1 MKNKFRFKGRMIL
14 MFTAIFGSFESG
26 IIYAIMALGV
36 YLSFRILDF
45 PDLTVDGSFVTG
57 AAVAGTMIVGGIN
70 PFIAT
75 LTALIVGFPAG
86 CLTGIIHTMGKI
98 NNLLSGI
105 IMMIAL
111 YSINLRIMGRSNIP
125 LLNTDTSF
133 TKISDFFE
141 KSGIDNSLNNILKA
155 IGLGDSLPETW
166 GILIFMIV
174 VTFIIKVITDWFFKT
189 EIGLAVRATGDNKRM
204 IRSLSANTNLMVI
217 FGLGLSNAL
226 VAFSGALIAQQGG
239 FADVGMG
246 IGMIVIGLASVIIG
260 EALFG
265 TKTIARTTLAVI
277 GGSIIYRLVVTLAL
291 RVEFLNPGDMK
302 LITALIVLVALT
314 MPKILEAINERK
326 RKARK
331 KKERMN
337 IIHAPVDR
345 KGGGH
350 AAVKSDSQ
358 SL

>member
-1 MKNKFRFKGRMIL
+1 

-57 AAVAGTMIVGGIN
+57 AAVAATMIVGGTN

-75 LTALIVGFPAG
+75 IIALLVGFIAG
-86 CLTGIIHTMGKI
+86 CLTGLIHTLGKI

-105 IMMIAL
+105 LMMIAL
-111 YSINLRIMGRSNIP
+111 YSVNLRIMGRSNIP

-133 TKISDFFE
+133 TKISSFFE
-141 KSGIDNSLNNILKA
+141 KTGIDIFFNNILSA
-155 IGLGDSLPETW
+155 IGLGESLPDTW
-166 GILIFMIV
+166 GILIFMIL
-174 VTFIIKVITDWFFKT
+174 VTFMIKIITDWFFKT

-204 IRSLSANTNLMVI
+204 IRSFSANTNLMVI
-217 FGLGLSNAL
+217 FGLGLSNAM

-277 GGSIIYRLVVTLAL
+277 GGAIIYRLVVTLAL
-291 RVEFLNPGDMK
+291 RVEFLDPGDMK
-302 LITALIVLVALT
+302 LITAFIVLFALT
-314 MPKILEAINERK
+314 TPKMLKSFAERK
-326 RKARK
+326 RNARK
-331 KKERMN
+331 KRERMEM
-337 IIHAPVDR
+337 IRSTVTR

-350 AAVKSDSQ
+350 AAIKSDS
-358 SL
+358 